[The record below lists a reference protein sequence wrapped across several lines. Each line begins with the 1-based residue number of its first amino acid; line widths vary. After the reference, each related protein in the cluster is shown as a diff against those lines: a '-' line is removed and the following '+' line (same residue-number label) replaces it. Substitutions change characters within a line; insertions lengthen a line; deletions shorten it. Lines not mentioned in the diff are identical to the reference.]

1 MIRKFLRLIY
11 IFYVINRYCLL
22 NEPIR
27 ATKVRTLRVILY
39 LNPFY
44 YSPRIRKLEHGVRI
58 REALE
63 KLGPIFIKFGQALS
77 VRADLL
83 PPEVIKEVSKLQ
95 DDVPPFDNKIAA
107 AQIEKAAK
115 MPINEIFKS
124 FENAPLASASVAQV
138 HGAILKDGEKVVVK
152 VLRPG
157 IDKILKLDTSLML
170 FFATLLSKLKE
181 IRRFKPVEIVKEI
194 NQSFFDELDLVREA
208 ANASQI
214 RRNFENSPIHY
225 VPKIY
230 WQYTSSSVMVMER
243 VNGVRVSDIETLDAL
258 GVDRRLL
265 AQRGVEIFY
274 SQVFNDCFFHA
285 DMHPGNMFID
295 VTNPADP
302 KYISIDFGIVGTLN
316 RDDQRYL
323 AGNFLA
329 FFQRDY
335 RKVAELHIESGW
347 VPSDTRVD
355 VLESAIRT
363 VCEPIFE
370 RPMREIS
377 LGYTLMQLFAVAR
390 RFKMNIQPQL
400 TLLQKT
406 LFHVEGLGQK
416 LCPDLNIW
424 ETSRPILEK
433 WMKEQMGLRGF
444 YHRTIENM
452 PRVSDKLPELPRMV
466 FDILQQTQL
475 NLKQPQVSES
485 NSHKKPKKKRY
496 HFILGSGVVLT
507 SLGIIYNFNKD
518 LTPIVKLQD
527 FISAHSTGF
536 LIAGI
541 GCLIYYGLKKER

>member
-1 MIRKFLRLIY
+1 MIKKFLRLIY
-11 IFYVINRYCLL
+11 IFYVINKYCLL

-27 ATKVRTLRVILY
+27 ATKIKTLRALLL

-44 YSPRIRKLEHGVRI
+44 YSRRVRRLEHGVRI

-83 PPEVIKEVSKLQ
+83 PPDVIKEVSKLQ
-95 DDVPPFDNKIAA
+95 DNVPPFDNKIAA
-107 AQIEKAAK
+107 EQIEKAAK
-115 MPINEIFKS
+115 KPINEIFKS
-124 FENAPLASASVAQV
+124 FESSPLASASVAQV
-138 HGAILKDGEKVVVK
+138 HAAILQNDDKVVVK

-157 IDKILKLDTSLML
+157 IEKILKLDTSLML

-208 ANASQI
+208 SNASQI
-214 RRNFENSPIHY
+214 RRNFENSAIHY

-230 WQYTSSSVMVMER
+230 WEYTSSTVMVMER
-243 VNGVRVSDIETLDAL
+243 VGGVRVSDIETLDAL

-274 SQVFNDCFFHA
+274 SQVFDDCFFHA

-295 VTNPADP
+295 VSNPADP

-329 FFQRDY
+329 FFKRDY

-370 RPMREIS
+370 KPMKEIS
-377 LGYTLMQLFAVAR
+377 LGYTLMQLFVVAR
-390 RFKMNIQPQL
+390 RFNMNIQPQL

-416 LCPDLNIW
+416 LCPELNIW

-444 YHRTIENM
+444 YHRSMENM

-466 FDILQQTQL
+466 FDILQQTQI
-475 NLKQPQVSES
+475 NLK
-485 NSHKKPKKKRY
+485 
-496 HFILGSGVVLT
+496 ILLH
-507 SLGIIYNFNKD
+507 LRN
-518 LTPIVKLQD
+518 
-527 FISAHSTGF
+527 
-536 LIAGI
+536 LIT
-541 GCLIYYGLKKER
+541 

>member
-11 IFYVINRYCLL
+11 IFYIINRYCLL

-27 ATKVRTLRVILY
+27 ATKIKSLRLIL
-39 LNPFY
+39 LINPFY
-44 YSPRIRKLEHGVRI
+44 YSPRIRKLEHGIRI

-95 DDVPPFDNKIAA
+95 DNVPSFDNNTA
-107 AQIEKAAK
+107 AQQIENAAK
-115 MPINEIFKS
+115 KPIDKIFKS
-124 FENAPLASASVAQV
+124 FESAPLASASVAQV
-138 HGAILKDGEKVVVK
+138 HGAILQNDEKVVVK

-157 IDKILKLDTSLML
+157 IEKILKLDTSLML

-181 IRRFKPVEIVKEI
+181 IKRFKPVEIVKEI

-208 ANASQI
+208 SNASQI
-214 RRNFENSPIHY
+214 RRNFEGSTIHY

-230 WQYTSSSVMVMER
+230 WEYTSSTVMVMER
-243 VNGVRVSDIETLDAL
+243 VSGVRVSDIETLDAL

-274 SQVFNDCFFHA
+274 SQVFDNCFFHA

-329 FFQRDY
+329 FFKRDY

-347 VPSDTRVD
+347 VPSDTRED

-370 RPMREIS
+370 KPMKEIS

-390 RFKMNIQPQL
+390 RFNMNIQPQL

-416 LCPDLNIW
+416 LCPELNIW

-444 YHRTIENM
+444 YHRSLENM

-466 FDILQQTQL
+466 FDILQHTQM
-475 NLKQPQVSES
+475 NLKTSSPSQVSET
-485 NSHKKPKKKRY
+485 KEPKKR
-496 HFILGSGVVLT
+496 HRFALGASIVLIAT
-507 SLGIIYNFNKD
+507 GAIASVTKDTNSL
-518 LTPIVKLQD
+518 TKLQNL
-527 FISAHSTGF
+527 ITTHSTTI
-536 LIAGI
+536 LIAGVV
-541 GCLIYYGLKKER
+541 CLAYYIFKKEK

>member
-1 MIRKFLRLIY
+1 MIRKLLRLIY
-11 IFYVINRYCLL
+11 IFYIINRYCLL

-27 ATKVRTLRVILY
+27 ATKVKSLRVLLF

-44 YSPRIRKLEHGVRI
+44 YSPRVRKLEHGVRI

-83 PPEVIKEVSKLQ
+83 PPDVIKEVSKLQ
-95 DDVPPFDNKIAA
+95 DSVPPFDNKIAA
-107 AQIEKAAK
+107 NIIERAAN

-124 FENAPLASASVAQV
+124 FEHEPLASASVAQV
-138 HGAILKDGEKVVVK
+138 HGAILQNDEKVVVK

-170 FFATLLSKLKE
+170 FFAKALNSLKE

-194 NQSFFDELDLVREA
+194 NQSFFDELDLVRESS
-208 ANASQI
+208 NASQI

-225 VPKIY
+225 IPKIH
-230 WQYTSSSVMVMER
+230 WEYTSSTVMVMER
-243 VNGVRVSDIETLDAL
+243 VSGVRVSDIETLDAL

-274 SQVFNDCFFHA
+274 SQVFDDCFFHA

-370 RPMREIS
+370 KPMSEIS
-377 LGYTLMQLFAVAR
+377 LGYTLMQLFSVAR

-416 LCPDLNIW
+416 LCPELNIW
-424 ETSRPILEK
+424 DTSRPILEK

-444 YHRTIENM
+444 YHRTMENM

-466 FDILQQTQL
+466 FDILQQTQAS
-475 NLKQPQVSES
+475 LKQLSAPAEEP
-485 NSHKKPKKKRY
+485 KPEKKKYR
-496 HFILGSGVVLT
+496 FALGSGVLLT
-507 SLGIIYNFNKD
+507 ALGIIYSFNKD

-527 FISAHSTGF
+527 FISTHSTAFVVVGV
-536 LIAGI
+536 
-541 GCLIYYGLKKER
+541 GCLIYYVLKKEK